1 MREGQSSAPVIVD
14 SRHLDILLVWADEPL
29 WTSTLSCQWKLN
41 IVRSEKC
48 LRRLGCSVMYNY
60 VSAVVSPVFYNFFLL
75 LLTSVFLLFF
85 LCCSLQLPQWCVE
98 YALSYEFSQGL
109 VCCSQ
114 PYSVAAVS
122 LSIRVADEMDLSLGM
137 EVGYRVSHDD
147 SCTPDTLLR
156 SGYMDNRHWIITSY
170 SFPP

>member
-1 MREGQSSAPVIVD
+1 MSKTSTVFSNVQLCISCRVPS
-14 SRHLDILLVWADEPL
+14 ILLLFPPLAD
-29 WTSTLSCQWKLN
+29 
-41 IVRSEKC
+41 IC
-48 LRRLGCSVMYNY
+48 LPS
-60 VSAVVSPVFYNFFLL
+60 LL
-75 LLTSVFLLFF
+75 PLLF
-85 LCCSLQLPQWCVE
+85 LQLPQWCVE

-170 SFPP
+170 LFPPQLTFSFSCF

>member
-1 MREGQSSAPVIVD
+1 MSKT
-14 SRHLDILLVWADEPL
+14 SRVFSNVQLCISCCVSNILLLFPLLADLCLPSLPPL
-29 WTSTLSCQWKLN
+29 LPLQ
-41 IVRSEKC
+41 
-48 LRRLGCSVMYNY
+48 
-60 VSAVVSPVFYNFFLL
+60 VS
-75 LLTSVFLLFF
+75 
-85 LCCSLQLPQWCVE
+85 QWCVE

-122 LSIRVADEMDLSLGM
+122 LAIRVADEMDLSLGM

-156 SGYMDNRHWIITSY
+156 LGYMDNRHWIITFY
-170 SFPP
+170 SFPA